1 MRSLR
6 TNYFL
11 LLFFIGFPGY
21 SQFFPELQ
29 PKQER
34 GFKYIFFGV
43 SLPLRHH
50 LDGNAEVDNL
60 RFLPDGINT
69 KFGIGIHLNRW
80 LASGIHTGTEW
91 RASEK
96 LVAIPIYNNVRI
108 APKIDEYTRIVV
120 QPGAGW
126 AFGIWHGDKSGYY
139 WKTSIGFENVDGT
152 SVYAEYSQYG
162 FSLDNTGQIRA
173 ISFGLGLTIF

>member
-1 MRSLR
+1 MRSLKNSFFF
-6 TNYFL
+6 TL
-11 LLFFIGFPGY
+11 LFIGFSAQ
-21 SQFFPELQ
+21 SQFYPELQ
-29 PKQER
+29 PKAER

-50 LDGNAEVDNL
+50 LDADAEVDNL

-69 KFGIGIHLNRW
+69 KFGLGIHYNRW

-96 LVAIPIYNNVRI
+96 LVSIPVYNNIRI
-108 APKIDEYTRIVV
+108 APKINEFTRIVV

-126 AFGIWHGDKSGYY
+126 AFGIGHGDKNGYY
-139 WKTSIGFENVDGT
+139 WKTTVGFENIDGT
-152 SVYAEYSQYG
+152 FIYAEYSQYG
-162 FSLDNTGQIRA
+162 FSLDDSGQIRA